1 MANITGGS
9 NYGGYNNQSYGGGSG
24 SASASDGRYES
35 FNNRSYG

>member
-9 NYGGYNNQSYGGGSG
+9 NYGGYNNQSYGGGS
-24 SASASDGRYES
+24 ASDGRYES

>member
-24 SASASDGRYES
+24 SASDGRYES